1 MGTIYLAP
9 TQNYIQKTLNG
20 AISDVQTTITLS
32 STTNLQAPGV
42 VVINRVDSNGNKLS
56 ASLREVVYYTG
67 IAGNDL
73 TGCTRGGDGSTAQV
87 HGDAQVVETMPTV
100 GMWNNLATIVSSGL
114 DSNGY
119 LRSIN
124 SPVSVALMQITKEV
138 VASVSSIAA
147 LFVGVRLDVSAASV
161 TGLGLNPVW
170 NIKGLLSGATTS
182 MDNPLPM
189 PRPGNFG
196 YFNFVT
202 RTVASGVSAI
212 IDVKKN
218 GVSIFDTVGRP
229 MIAAGGTFVS
239 TASIKTTNF
248 NQGDILTLD
257 YAGTGGAI
265 RDFLVLGKAN

>member
-1 MGTIYLAP
+1 
-9 TQNYIQKTLNG
+9 
-20 AISDVQTTITLS
+20 
-32 STTNLQAPGV
+32 
-42 VVINRVDSNGNKLS
+42 
-56 ASLREVVYYTG
+56 
-67 IAGNDL
+67 
-73 TGCTRGGDGSTAQV
+73 
-87 HGDAQVVETMPTV
+87 MPTV

-114 DSNGY
+114 DNNGY
-119 LRSIN
+119 LKAIN
-124 SPVSVALMQITKEV
+124 SPVSIAQAQLVNTAITSI
-138 VASVSSIAA
+138 ASVAA
-147 LFVGVRLDVSAASV
+147 LFISTRLDVSAASV

-189 PRPGNFG
+189 PRLGNFG

-239 TASIKTTNF
+239 TASIKTPNF